1 MPENLKEKILENI
14 DCEIEITREKD
25 TLIDCYVKNETF
37 NLFYEDFIEFKCYV
51 NDVIK
56 SNLREKSNEFNTS
69 KIEQL
74 EKDMECSKQ
83 SMKVLTD
90 ENDVLKNECASLL
103 KIVEILAHKNDEI
116 KGSSQNKITINK
128 ENGDETEWERVENKK
143 SVKRNE
149 CNILENKKVIE
160 TNNRYCILEDYQ
172 EETPSDINNPFG
184 VDFNILNKANNNGSF
199 INNQSFMQSDS

>member
-74 EKDMECSKQ
+74 EKDLECSKRN
-83 SMKVLTD
+83 MKVLKD
-90 ENDVLKNECASLL
+90 ENDILKNECASLL
-103 KIVEILAHKNDEI
+103 KIVEILAQKNDEI

-128 ENGDETEWERVENKK
+128 ENGDDTEWKRVENKK

-160 TNNRYCILEDYQ
+160 TNNRLHIRRL
-172 EETPSDINNPFG
+172 SRRKSI
-184 VDFNILNKANNNGSF
+184 
-199 INNQSFMQSDS
+199 